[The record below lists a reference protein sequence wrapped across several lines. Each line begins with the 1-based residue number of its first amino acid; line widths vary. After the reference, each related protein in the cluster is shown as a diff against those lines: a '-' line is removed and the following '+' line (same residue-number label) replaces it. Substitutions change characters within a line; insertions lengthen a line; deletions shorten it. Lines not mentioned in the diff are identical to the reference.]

1 MLNRLLQK
9 LKTEVP
15 RTDPAAQQ
23 RLAAAV
29 LLFEMARA
37 DYDQQPSERAALR
50 EGLIRDFNVPEATA
64 DALVNQAETRAK
76 DAVSLHDFVKT
87 LNATMD
93 LEGKRDLL
101 QLLWKVAFAD
111 GKIDPHEE
119 HLLRRLADLLHLSH
133 ADFIRGKLAN

>member
-9 LKTEVP
+9 LKTEAP

-37 DYDQQPSERAALR
+37 DYEQQPSEHDALR
-50 EGLIRDFNVPEATA
+50 DGLIKDFGVPEATV
-64 DALVNQAETRAK
+64 DALLAQAEVRARHS
-76 DAVSLHDFVKT
+76 VSLYEFVT
-87 LNATMD
+87 MLNATMD
-93 LEGKRDLL
+93 LEGKRALL